1 MIFNGYYT
9 GFADEAGADLETQ
22 IRATRALGWSCLE
35 ARNIGGRNIH
45 DLSDA
50 GLITVQGKRVSL
62 HDPVRLSRY
71 NA

>member
-1 MIFNGYYT
+1 MIASRLSLT
-9 GFADEAGADLETQ
+9 PETLSR
-22 IRATRALGWSCLE
+22 IF
-35 ARNIGGRNIH
+35 H

-50 GLITVQGKRVSL
+50 GLITVQGERVSL